1 MTGQADGSVY
11 YWTNFDKNSRKLIQ
25 KYEEEGPVVN
35 IVTFYFGII
44 ISTEASKI
52 HLWDFTF
59 KNNFQTI
66 DLNSFN
72 FKLHKINIADVLV
85 VPDKL
90 LVTTKNG
97 DIIEID
103 Y

>member
-1 MTGQADGSVY
+1 MTGHADGSVY
-11 YWTNFDKNSRKLIQ
+11 FWTNFDKKSRKLIE
-25 KYEEEGPVVN
+25 KYDEDGAVVN
-35 IVTFYFGII
+35 IVTFLFGII
-44 ISTEASKI
+44 ISTESSKI

-66 DLNSFN
+66 DLNSFS
-72 FKLHKINIADVLV
+72 FKLLKINIADVLV
-85 VPDKL
+85 VTDKL

-103 Y
+103 F